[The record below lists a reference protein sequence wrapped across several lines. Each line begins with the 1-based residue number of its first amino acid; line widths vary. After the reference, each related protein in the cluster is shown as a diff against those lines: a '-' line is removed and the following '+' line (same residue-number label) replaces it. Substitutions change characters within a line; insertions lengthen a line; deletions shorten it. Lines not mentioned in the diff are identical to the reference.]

1 MLAQGPTI
9 SRSRLIFTHPFFHL
23 SNLLQLGLN
32 YESNLMENTDV
43 HVHFPKG
50 AISKDGPSAGVTITT
65 ALVSLFLDKP
75 IIPGNYCSS

>member
-1 MLAQGPTI
+1 
-9 SRSRLIFTHPFFHL
+9 
-23 SNLLQLGLN
+23 
-32 YESNLMENTDV
+32 MENTDV

-75 IIPGNYCSS
+75 IIPGKYCSSYYLVVAKQRVTFWVFIGKEFRLKKMSIRT